1 MVFTGSVKR
10 RKDIHPPNVYALDL
24 DPELLCNC
32 ESSTYIISRS
42 AEGISGKRSRLASDT
57 RSSLYNLHDSM
68 NHQDIVGI
76 MRMI

>member
-1 MVFTGSVKR
+1 MLFTGSVERK
-10 RKDIHPPNVYALDL
+10 KDIHTPNVYAVDL

-42 AEGISGKRSRLASDT
+42 AEGISGKRSRPARDI

-68 NHQDIVGI
+68 NHQDIIGI